1 MLVTMS
7 SQLGSVLL
15 LFFLSSSALQLLH
28 GDNMLESMTNQMLS
42 LSVLG
47 FSPRFNGSGDKKVLK
62 KAAAAMVLLEKNT
75 VQILLKLGSHFF
87 YSCNVSGKTT
97 QFRFF

>member
-1 MLVTMS
+1 MRITMS

-28 GDNMLESMTNQMLS
+28 GDKMLESITNQMLS

-47 FSPRFNGSGDKKVLK
+47 FS
-62 KAAAAMVLLEKNT
+62 
-75 VQILLKLGSHFF
+75 H
-87 YSCNVSGKTT
+87 
-97 QFRFF
+97 